1 MASVADN
8 ARRALTAEESGRQRD
23 ELV

>member
-8 ARRALTAEESGRQRD
+8 ARRAPTVEESGASATN
-23 ELV
+23 L